1 MKKYEKFLLVVIV
14 FIILIFLSDFIFLM
28 IKRKPLILISKNDQ
42 KYSSIFY
49 DVYDCNNEKVIK
61 NKFSKFNCQVTPSDN
76 DKDNNNKENNK
87 DNNQDVI
94 DNTQNNNQ
102 DNKNDNNQNS
112 NKDNKQ
118 DDIIDNNKDK
128 DNNNNNNNNNNN
140 DDNSKDDNKQNTNKD
155 NNNSNDNNDNKN
167 NNIKDNPII
176 DGTIKD
182 TIIGNNKITII
193 DRSSG
198 NCPQAIEYYYEDSE
212 YKYYFTC
219 IISGSIFVK
228 VDGVEYNIKTALNN
242 KIVTMNDLIEAGFK
256 PLKKSKNLSAY

>member
-61 NKFSKFNCQVTPSDN
+61 NKFSKFNCQVTPSN
-76 DKDNNNKENNK
+76 SDKDNNDKENNK

-94 DNTQNNNQ
+94 DN
-102 DNKNDNNQNS
+102 NQNS

-118 DDIIDNNKDK
+118 DNII
-128 DNNNNNNNNNNN
+128 DNNNNNNDNN
-140 DDNSKDDNKQNTNKD
+140 KDD
-155 NNNSNDNNDNKN
+155 NNNSNNNNDNKN

-176 DGTIKD
+176 DGTIED

-198 NCPQAIEYYYEDSE
+198 NCPQAIEYYYEDNE

-256 PLKKSKNLSAY
+256 PLKKSKNLSTY

>member
-14 FIILIFLSDFIFLM
+14 FTILIFLSDFIFLM

-61 NKFSKFNCQVTPSDN
+61 NKFSKFNCQVTPSNN
-76 DKDNNNKENNK
+76 DKGNNK

-94 DNTQNNNQ
+94 DNNQ
-102 DNKNDNNQNS
+102 DNKNDNNQNT
-112 NKDNKQ
+112 NKDNKN
-118 DDIIDNNKDK
+118 DNNQ
-128 DNNNNNNNNNNN
+128 NN
-140 DDNSKDDNKQNTNKD
+140 NKD
-155 NNNSNDNNDNKN
+155 NNNSNNNNDKN
-167 NNIKDNPII
+167 NNPII
-176 DGTIKD
+176 DETIKD
-182 TIIGNNKITII
+182 AIIGNNKITII

>member
-28 IKRKPLILISKNDQ
+28 IKRKPLILISKSNQ

-61 NKFSKFNCQVTPSDN
+61 NKFSKFNCQVTPSNN
-76 DKDNNNKENNK
+76 DKGDNK

-94 DNTQNNNQ
+94 DNNQ

-118 DDIIDNNKDK
+118 DDIIDNSK
-128 DNNNNNNNNNNN
+128 NNNNN
-140 DDNSKDDNKQNTNKD
+140 DNSKDDNKQNTNKD
-155 NNNSNDNNDNKN
+155 NNNSNNNNDNKN

-242 KIVTMNDLIEAGFK
+242 KIVTMDDLIEAGFK

>member
-1 MKKYEKFLLVVIV
+1 MKKYEKFLLIVIF

-61 NKFSKFNCQVTPSDN
+61 NKFSKFNCQVISSN
-76 DKDNNNKENNK
+76 SDKDNNNKENNK
-87 DNNQDVI
+87 DNNQDVV
-94 DNTQNNNQ
+94 
-102 DNKNDNNQNS
+102 DNNQN
-112 NKDNKQ
+112 
-118 DDIIDNNKDK
+118 
-128 DNNNNNNNNNNN
+128 NNN
-140 DDNSKDDNKQNTNKD
+140 DNKKDD
-155 NNNSNDNNDNKN
+155 NNNSNNNNNDNKN

-176 DGTIKD
+176 DETIED
-182 TIIGNNKITII
+182 TIISNNKITII

-198 NCPQAIEYYYEDSE
+198 NCPQAIEYYYEDNE

>member
-14 FIILIFLSDFIFLM
+14 FTILIFLSDFIFLM

-61 NKFSKFNCQVTPSDN
+61 NKFSKFNCQVTPSNN
-76 DKDNNNKENNK
+76 DKGNNKN
-87 DNNQDVI
+87 NNQDVI
-94 DNTQNNNQ
+94 DNNQ
-102 DNKNDNNQNS
+102 DNKNDNNQNN
-112 NKDNKQ
+112 NKDNKN
-118 DDIIDNNKDK
+118 DNN
-128 DNNNNNNNNNNN
+128 
-140 DDNSKDDNKQNTNKD
+140 QNTNKD
-155 NNNSNDNNDNKN
+155 NNNSNNNNDKN
-167 NNIKDNPII
+167 NNPII
-176 DGTIKD
+176 DETIKD

>member
-1 MKKYEKFLLVVIV
+1 MKKYEKFLLVVIF

-61 NKFSKFNCQVTPSDN
+61 NKFSKFNCQVISSN
-76 DKDNNNKENNK
+76 SDKDNNNKENNK

-94 DNTQNNNQ
+94 DN
-102 DNKNDNNQNS
+102 NQNS

-118 DDIIDNNKDK
+118 DNII
-128 DNNNNNNNNNNN
+128 DNNNNNNDNN
-140 DDNSKDDNKQNTNKD
+140 KDD
-155 NNNSNDNNDNKN
+155 NNNSNNNNDNKN

-176 DGTIKD
+176 DETIED
-182 TIIGNNKITII
+182 TIISNNKITII

-198 NCPQAIEYYYEDSE
+198 NCPQAIEYYYEDNE

>member
-1 MKKYEKFLLVVIV
+1 MKKYEKFLLVVIF

-49 DVYDCNNEKVIK
+49 DVYDCNNEKIIK
-61 NKFSKFNCQVTPSDN
+61 NKFSKFNCQVTPN
-76 DKDNNNKENNK
+76 NNNKGNNK
-87 DNNQDVI
+87 DNDQDVI
-94 DNTQNNNQ
+94 
-102 DNKNDNNQNS
+102 DNNQNS

-118 DDIIDNNKDK
+118 DIIIDNN
-128 DNNNNNNNNNNN
+128 N
-140 DDNSKDDNKQNTNKD
+140 
-155 NNNSNDNNDNKN
+155 NNDNKN

-176 DGTIKD
+176 DGTIED

-193 DRSSG
+193 DRSSD
-198 NCPQAIEYYYEDSE
+198 NCPQAIEYYYEDNE

>member
-14 FIILIFLSDFIFLM
+14 FTILIFLSDFIFLM

-61 NKFSKFNCQVTPSDN
+61 NKFSKFNCQVTPSNN
-76 DKDNNNKENNK
+76 DKGNNKN
-87 DNNQDVI
+87 NNQDVI
-94 DNTQNNNQ
+94 DNNQ
-102 DNKNDNNQNS
+102 DNKNDNNQNN
-112 NKDNKQ
+112 NKDNKNDNNQ
-118 DDIIDNNKDK
+118 NNNKDNK
-128 DNNNNNNNNNNN
+128 NDNN
-140 DDNSKDDNKQNTNKD
+140 QNTNKD
-155 NNNSNDNNDNKN
+155 NNNSNNNNDKN
-167 NNIKDNPII
+167 NNPII

>member
-1 MKKYEKFLLVVIV
+1 MKKYEKFLLVVIF

-49 DVYDCNNEKVIK
+49 DVYDCNNEKIIK
-61 NKFSKFNCQVTPSDN
+61 NKFSKFNCQVISSN
-76 DKDNNNKENNK
+76 SDKDNNKKENNK
-87 DNNQDVI
+87 DNDQDVI
-94 DNTQNNNQ
+94 
-102 DNKNDNNQNS
+102 DNNQNS

-118 DDIIDNNKDK
+118 DNIIDNN
-128 DNNNNNNNNNNN
+128 NN
-140 DDNSKDDNKQNTNKD
+140 DNKKDD
-155 NNNSNDNNDNKN
+155 NNNSNNNNENKN

-176 DGTIKD
+176 DETIED
-182 TIIGNNKITII
+182 TIISNNKITII
-193 DRSSG
+193 DRSSD
-198 NCPQAIEYYYEDSE
+198 NCPQAIEYYYEDNE

>member
-1 MKKYEKFLLVVIV
+1 MKKYEKFLLVVIF

-61 NKFSKFNCQVTPSDN
+61 NKFSKFNCQVISSN
-76 DKDNNNKENNK
+76 SDKDNNNKENNK

-94 DNTQNNNQ
+94 DN
-102 DNKNDNNQNS
+102 NQNS

-118 DDIIDNNKDK
+118 DNIIDNN
-128 DNNNNNNNNNNN
+128 NN
-140 DDNSKDDNKQNTNKD
+140 DNKKDD
-155 NNNSNDNNDNKN
+155 NNNSNNNNDNKN

-176 DGTIKD
+176 DETIED

-198 NCPQAIEYYYEDSE
+198 NCPQAIEYYYEDNE

>member
-1 MKKYEKFLLVVIV
+1 MKKYEKFLLVVIF

-61 NKFSKFNCQVTPSDN
+61 NKFSKFNCQVISSN
-76 DKDNNNKENNK
+76 SDKDNNKKENNK
-87 DNNQDVI
+87 DNDQDVI
-94 DNTQNNNQ
+94 
-102 DNKNDNNQNS
+102 DNNQNS

-118 DDIIDNNKDK
+118 DNIIDNN
-128 DNNNNNNNNNNN
+128 NN
-140 DDNSKDDNKQNTNKD
+140 DNKKDD
-155 NNNSNDNNDNKN
+155 NNNSNNNNNDNKN

-176 DGTIKD
+176 DETIED

-198 NCPQAIEYYYEDSE
+198 NCPQAIEYYYEDNE